1 MVPPLASFVE
11 KADLG
16 GRTGVAGRGYGMP
29 SSHAQFTAF
38 FAAYLSLFLLAR
50 HAPVA
55 GRTPT
60 PWPRGLRAAISL
72 AACAGAA
79 LVAGSRV
86 VLGYHTVAQTVA
98 GCAAG
103 VVAAGAW
110 FAVTA
115 WARGEGWVAW
125 AVGLPVARALRVR
138 DLLPEEDLADAG
150 WVRWQA
156 VARGKKE

>member
-1 MVPPLASFVE
+1 
-11 KADLG
+11 
-16 GRTGVAGRGYGMP
+16 MP

-50 HAPVA
+50 HAPVR

-60 PWPRGLRAAISL
+60 PWPRAVRGALAL

-79 LVAGSRV
+79 LVAASRV
-86 VLGYHTVAQTVA
+86 VLGYHTVAQTAA
-98 GCAAG
+98 GCGAG

-110 FAVTA
+110 FGITA
-115 WARGEGWVAW
+115 WARRAGWVRW
-125 AVGLPVARALRVR
+125 AVGWPVARALRVR

-150 WVRWQA
+150 WARWQA
-156 VARGKKE
+156 LTRGKQE